1 VLELV
6 GELALELRVGG
17 MLVGGLQLV
26 ERMGQRL
33 GDEAAAVRPEVARRI
48 GLVVLEHDQ

>member
-1 VLELV
+1 
-6 GELALELRVGG
+6 

-33 GDEAAAVRPEVARRI
+33 GDEAPPYGPKWPDASGWWYSNMISESLAIR
-48 GLVVLEHDQ
+48 